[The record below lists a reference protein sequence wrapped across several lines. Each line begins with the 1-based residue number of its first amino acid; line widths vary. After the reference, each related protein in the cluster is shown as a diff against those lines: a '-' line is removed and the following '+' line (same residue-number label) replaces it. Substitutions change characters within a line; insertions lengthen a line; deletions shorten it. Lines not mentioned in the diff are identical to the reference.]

1 MILLPLFSATNP
13 LRMHMPGHKGDRQRS
28 FFLILRKLT
37 LLRLRPR
44 ATSNTGEG
52 PIAEAEHL
60 CAAYAGAKEALF
72 YTCGSTQGIH
82 TMLLEAVVQAGI

>member
-1 MILLPLFSATNP
+1 MTAPLYDSLTAFSATNP
-13 LRMHMPGHKGDRQRS
+13 LRMHMPGHKGIGSGLFSAIAQID
-28 FFLILRKLT
+28 FTEIAPTGNLY
-37 LLRLRPR
+37 
-44 ATSNTGEG
+44 TGEG

-82 TMLLEAVVQAGI
+82 TML